1 MSIELSI
8 MKVVSLMLVPMSV
21 QSTQCEY
28 YGHRHITG
36 SGGRGATEFPLELLL
51 TNQSSSRRTNRR
63 RKNFQLLKYFQTLNN
78 GAGNSWNNS
87 FVGGW
92 GWNLGGWRLH
102 HAWDQQSENN
112 SSIRYRTN
120 KRPAF
125 RSRDQPR
132 PIRGQYS
139 HLMERFKSR
148 SHCAI
153 KSIIF

>member
-1 MSIELSI
+1 MTHGSTRILDLWSFIYRSKVNIFIERISKIHWFSSYEIQLRSIELSI
-8 MKVVSLMLVPMSV
+8 MKVVRLMLVPMSV

-36 SGGRGATEFPLELLL
+36 SRGRGATEFPLELLL

-78 GAGNSWNNS
+78 GDRAGNSWNNS

-92 GWNLGGWRLH
+92 GWNLEGWRLH

-112 SSIRYRTN
+112 SSIR
-120 KRPAF
+120 
-125 RSRDQPR
+125 
-132 PIRGQYS
+132 
-139 HLMERFKSR
+139 
-148 SHCAI
+148 
-153 KSIIF
+153 